1 MKQYKVY
8 LLDFDG
14 TIADSLESIVE
25 PYVEGFK
32 RVGVTLQKE
41 DVEDAIHH
49 SVGQTLEKH
58 HVSNPDEIRKFLE
71 TFFYYFETD
80 ENIKKVKI
88 FAEVPSF
95 LEKGKGKGI
104 IFGVVSGNAVSHIK
118 HVLTL
123 FGLDKYFSFYVGGE
137 ANRKPKPY
145 PDPLYAAFEY
155 VKDVSK
161 KDIVYVGDSLQD
173 IECAKNAGIDGILVE
188 RKGEYPKID
197 AIKIRTLDELFL

>member
-25 PYVEGFK
+25 PYVEAFK
-32 RVGVTLQKE
+32 KVGVTLQKE

-58 HVSNPDEIRKFLE
+58 HVSDPNDIRQFLE

-88 FAEVPSF
+88 YAEVPSF
-95 LEKGKGKGI
+95 LEKGKQNGV

-123 FGLDKYFSFYVGGE
+123 FGLDKYFSFYIGGE
-137 ANRKPKPY
+137 PDRKPKPY
-145 PDPLYAAFEY
+145 PDPLFAAFEY

-161 KDIVYVGDSLQD
+161 EDIVYVGDSLQD
-173 IECAKNAGIDGILVE
+173 IESAKNAGIDGILVE
-188 RKGEYPKID
+188 RKGEYPQIS
-197 AIKIRTLDELFL
+197 ATKIRVLDELFL

>member
-1 MKQYKVY
+1 MKHYKVY

-14 TIADSLESIVE
+14 TLADSLESIVE

-32 RVGVTLQKE
+32 RVGVELQKK

-58 HVSNPDEIRKFLE
+58 RVRDPHKIRQFLE
-71 TFFYYFETD
+71 TFFYYFETE

-88 FAEVPSF
+88 YAEVPSF
-95 LEKGKGKGI
+95 LERGRQKGVL
-104 IFGVVSGNAVSHIK
+104 FGVVSGNSVSHIK
-118 HVLTL
+118 RVLAL
-123 FGLDKYFSFYVGGE
+123 FKLDSYFSFYVGGE
-137 ANRKPKPY
+137 ENRKPKPY

-161 KDIVYVGDSLQD
+161 SDIVYVGDSLQD
-173 IECAKNAGIDGILVE
+173 IECAKNAGIDGILLE
-188 RKGEYPKID
+188 RNGEYPAVRVPKIH
-197 AIKIRTLDELFL
+197 TLNDLF